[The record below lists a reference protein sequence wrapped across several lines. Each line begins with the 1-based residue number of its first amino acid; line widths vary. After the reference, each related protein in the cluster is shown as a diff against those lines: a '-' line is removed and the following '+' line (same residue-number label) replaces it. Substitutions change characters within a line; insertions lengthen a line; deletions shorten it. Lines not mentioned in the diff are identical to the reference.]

1 MGDPLRRPGQS
12 SPFAAATIVPIILA
26 AGASTRMRRPKAL
39 CDFDGRTCLGLVLR
53 AFHAAALGTPIV
65 VLGFHADEVREG
77 VSITDAAFVTND
89 RADRGQ
95 TSSLKTGLEAV
106 PSGVRAFLLYPVDF
120 PLVTAADLER
130 LASAWRA
137 RLGARIIIPSH
148 DHRRGHPVLFDMAFR
163 DPFLGLPDDAP
174 ARWVVDAYAD
184 DITYV

>member
-39 CDFDGRTCLGLVLR
+39 CDFDGRTCLELVLR
-53 AFHAAALGTPIV
+53 ACRAAALGTPIV
-65 VLGFHADEVREG
+65 VLGFHADEVRA
-77 VSITDAAFVTND
+77 SASSANATCVTNR

-95 TSSLKTGLEAV
+95 PSSLKTGLAAA
-106 PSGVRAFLLYPVDF
+106 PSGARAFLLYPVDF

-137 RLGARIIIPSH
+137 RRGARIVVPSH
-148 DHRRGHPVLFDMAFR
+148 GHRRGHPVLFDMVFR
-163 DPFLGLPDDAP
+163 D
-174 ARWVVDAYAD
+174 
-184 DITYV
+184 T